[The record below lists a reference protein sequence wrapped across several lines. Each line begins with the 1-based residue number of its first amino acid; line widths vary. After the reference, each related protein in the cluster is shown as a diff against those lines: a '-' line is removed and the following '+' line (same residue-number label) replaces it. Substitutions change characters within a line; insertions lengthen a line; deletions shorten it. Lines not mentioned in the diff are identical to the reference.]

1 MAYSEITW
9 PVSLPQGPLVDS
21 YGETPDYDVIVTDMD
36 AGPKRQR
43 RRSSAGTESRSVKYL
58 LKWEQKATMKDFL
71 DGNAGRSFWWP
82 DPTADVYRYVRVKG
96 DSEIQFAPVGA
107 RHWYVTMTLEIWPY
121 VSRNK

>member
-1 MAYSEITW
+1 M
-9 PVSLPQGPLVDS
+9 DS

-96 DSEIQFAPVGA
+96 DSDIQFAPVGA